1 MKIKFASFF
10 VLAVFFIC
18 IGSVRNVYAQN
29 EAEMK
34 TLSER
39 IDKATK
45 KLQLKLLL
53 DQDQL
58 IKVDSILVESLPKS
72 ISMEN
77 KQETQKLIN
86 AKIES
91 VLTKRQKTK
100 FNILKSNWL
109 DEIISTSE

>member
-18 IGSVRNVYAQN
+18 IGPVRNVYAQN

-39 IDKATK
+39 IDEATK